1 MNTSKWMKR
10 FAVIAGSAVMGL
22 TLATVTNAEVEPVT
36 AEVEWIAPITISAPV
51 PNLQFGLLDV
61 NMANGHTVAISA
73 ENPTTVT
80 DANGNVVGGTQ
91 SAAEMT
97 VTATAS
103 QTLSIQVGNITNN
116 TGYTLGSF
124 MCKYDTGSP
133 TACQA
138 APHTPTSVASA
149 TLLVGATLT
158 GDGAAVAGVRNGSFD
173 VTVLYQ

>member
-1 MNTSKWMKR
+1 MNTSNLMKR
-10 FAVIAGSAVMGL
+10 FAAIAGSALIGL
-22 TLATVTNAEVEPVT
+22 MFANFANAELESVT
-36 AEVEWIAPITISAPV
+36 AEVEWADPISISAPA

-61 NMANGHTVAISA
+61 NMLITQEVIISA

-80 DANGNVVGGTQ
+80 DLNNNVVGGSQ
-91 SAAEMT
+91 AAAEMT

-103 QTLSIQVGNITNN
+103 QGLSIQVGNISNN

-158 GDGAAVAGVRNGSFD
+158 GTGAAVLGVRNGSFD

>member
-1 MNTSKWMKR
+1 MNASTRMKR
-10 FAVIAGSAVMGL
+10 FTAIAGSALMGL
-22 TLATVTNAEVEPVT
+22 TLATVANAEVEPVT

-61 NMANGHTVAISA
+61 NMLVGQEVTISA

-80 DANGNVVGGTQ
+80 DVNGNVVGGSQ
-91 SAAEMT
+91 AAAEMT
-97 VTATAS
+97 VTATAA
-103 QTLSIQVGNITNN
+103 QTLTIQVGNISNN

-124 MCKYDTGSP
+124 MCKYDSGSP

-158 GDGAAVAGVRNGSFD
+158 GTGTAVVGVRNGSFD